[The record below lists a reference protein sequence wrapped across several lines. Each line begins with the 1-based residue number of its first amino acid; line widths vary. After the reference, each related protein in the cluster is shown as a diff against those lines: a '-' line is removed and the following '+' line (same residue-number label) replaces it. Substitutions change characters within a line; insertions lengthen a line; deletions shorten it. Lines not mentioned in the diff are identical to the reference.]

1 MQCLEAGSNIETVPI
16 IDKRKF
22 TVSIRA
28 SLLLA
33 FLAISGF
40 VILASAAALQALLQV
55 GAVLSDITEQRM
67 PAMVASLDLSRQV
80 ERFVAAAQQLS
91 VVETRDD
98 YRDRSAELD
107 IRPVFS
113 ALNQIHTDQ
122 AAPLHEIVV
131 QLQVDLTKLD
141 TVVVDRL
148 TVSEQ
153 KSNALH
159 KLLDTDLSFQY
170 ATRPLQRSAASD
182 AIGLESSIAEP
193 HGSLSLPTLM
203 PRIQGLLSLNRMR
216 RIEIAF
222 ARAHDLLLI
231 GATAGSQP
239 DLQLTTLAVTR
250 ALSELDKAAAEAPA
264 NLESALTEAAKL
276 RPQLEAPDGVLA
288 LHKRELDDHLAA
300 ADLVSQIRADS
311 RTLMNAVDA
320 LVQADRERVAQGT
333 AEAAS
338 VRQASIVRL
347 FVVIIG
353 SLVCSALIVLLY
365 VNRYIVVRL
374 ARVRDSMLALAT
386 GSLSDELPPAGADE
400 IGRMAASLRIF
411 RETAIERDER
421 ELAQARA
428 EEKLKR
434 TLADIA
440 NLLDSSGEGFL
451 SFGIDLVIDPQ
462 CSRACVSLL
471 GVHPAGRDAAQI
483 LFGEDPVKQDL
494 LRDVVATI
502 AKPKIGSTRRSMML
516 SLLPSHVARGG
527 RLLEANY
534 NVLDNGHLMVVL
546 ADITERDR
554 LAATLTREHR
564 QLSMVVAAVTES
576 LDFFDAVQSFRRFL
590 DEELPERLS
599 SALPGQRLVQ
609 DLYRDIHTYKGVLG
623 QFSFAATPDALHALE
638 EKLAELVQREASPG
652 LPEIAAVVDRGVL
665 LQALEVDLDS
675 LRSILGDA
683 FVSGGARVSLTLE
696 QATHLE
702 RLAARLLKGERP
714 DLGVDSMIL
723 RNILHL
729 RRDPVRHV
737 MLGYDRMVADLAV
750 RLEKPVMPLMVHGG
764 EDIWIDPQRYG
775 PFLRALVHVFRN
787 AVAHG
792 IEDPD
797 RRIEAGKDENGRIRC
812 IIGRAGSMMSLVI
825 SDDGG
830 GIDIARLRQRA
841 VEAGLFSQAQLAGMP
856 DADICDLVFRDGIST
871 KNTADQLSGRGIG
884 LASVR
889 AETEKLGGQVSVL
902 STPGQGT
909 QFRFVLPI
917 GESDIEIGAWSE
929 QVAG

>member
-1 MQCLEAGSNIETVPI
+1 
-16 IDKRKF
+16 
-22 TVSIRA
+22 VSIRA

-40 VILASAAALQALLQV
+40 VILASAAALEALLQV
-55 GAVLSDITEQRM
+55 SGVLSDITEQRM
-67 PAMVASLDLSRQV
+67 PAMVSSLDLSRQV

-107 IRPVFS
+107 IQPVFA
-113 ALNQIHTDQ
+113 ALNQIHSDQ
-122 AAPLHEIVV
+122 AAPLRDIVV
-131 QLQVDLTKLD
+131 QLQADLSKLD
-141 TVVVDRL
+141 SVVVDRL

-153 KSNALH
+153 KTNALH

-182 AIGLESSIAEP
+182 AISLESSIAEP
-193 HGSLSLPTLM
+193 HGLSLPTLM

-239 DLQLTTLAVTR
+239 DLQITTLAVTR

-264 NLESALTEAAKL
+264 NLESALGEAAKL
-276 RPQLEAPDGVLA
+276 RPQLEAPDGVLL

-300 ADLVSQIRADS
+300 ADLVAQIRAVS

-338 VRQASIVRL
+338 VRQASTIRL

-365 VNRYIVVRL
+365 VNRRIVVRL

-386 GSLSDELPPAGADE
+386 GSLADELPPAGVDE

-411 RETAIERDER
+411 RQTAIERDER
-421 ELAQARA
+421 EVAQARA
-428 EEKLKR
+428 EEKLKQ

-451 SFGIDLVIDPQ
+451 SFGTDLVIDPQ
-462 CSRACVSLL
+462 CSRACASLL
-471 GVHPAGRDAAQI
+471 GVQPAGRNAAQI

-494 LRDVVATI
+494 LRDVVTTI
-502 AKPKIGSTRRSMML
+502 AKPTIGGTRRSMML
-516 SLLPSHVARGG
+516 SLLPSQVARGG
-527 RLLEANY
+527 RLLEASY
-534 NVLDNGHLMVVL
+534 HLLDNGHLMVVL

-554 LAATLTREHR
+554 LAATLSQEHR

-599 SALPGQRLVQ
+599 STLPGQRLVQ

-638 EKLAELVQREASPG
+638 EKLAELVQRDASPG
-652 LPEIAAVVDRGVL
+652 LAEIAAAVDRALL
-665 LQALEVDLDS
+665 LQALESDLDS
-675 LRSILGDA
+675 LRSILGDS
-683 FVSGGARVSLTLE
+683 FVSGGARVSLTIEQAERLE
-696 QATHLE
+696 Q
-702 RLAARLLKGERP
+702 LAARLLKGERL
-714 DLGVDSMIL
+714 DLSADGQIL
-723 RNILHL
+723 RNIVHL
-729 RRDPVRHV
+729 RRDPVRDV
-737 MLGYDRMVADLAV
+737 MLGYDRMVADLAA
-750 RLEKPVMPLMVHGG
+750 RLEKPVAPIMVHGG

-797 RRIEAGKDENGRIRC
+797 HRIEAGKDENGRIRC
-812 IIGRAGSMMSLVI
+812 IISRSGAMMSLI
-825 SDDGG
+825 IADDGG
-830 GIDIARLRQRA
+830 GIDIKLLRQRA
-841 VEAGLFSQAQLAGMP
+841 AEAGLYSKAQLAGMA

-917 GESDIEIGAWSE
+917 GEGDVEIGAWSE
-929 QVAG
+929 RVAG